1 MENCV
6 FCRIISGEIPS
17 KKVYE
22 DEHIYAFRDIEPQA
36 PVHVLI
42 VPKTH
47 MPDVLSLEGETA
59 IYLLEAAKRIAKS
72 EGVDESGFRL
82 VTNCG
87 THGAQ
92 TVKHLHLHL
101 LGGAQLGGRMA

>member
-1 MENCV
+1 MSDCL
-6 FCRIISGEIPS
+6 FCKIIAGEIPS
-17 KKVYE
+17 DKVYE
-22 DEHIYAFRDIEPQA
+22 DETVYAFRDIEPQA

-47 MPDVLSLEGETA
+47 MPDVLSLDGETA
-59 IYLLEAAKRIAKS
+59 IRLLEAAKRIAKS

-92 TVKHLHLHL
+92 SVKHLHLHL

>member
-1 MENCV
+1 MENCI

-22 DEHIYAFRDIEPQA
+22 DEHVYAFRDIEPQA

-42 VPKTH
+42 VPKRH
-47 MPDVLSLEGETA
+47 MPDLLSLDGETA
-59 IYLLEAAKRIAKS
+59 IYLLETAKRIAKS
-72 EGVDESGFRL
+72 EGIDESGFRL

-87 THGAQ
+87 AHGAQ
-92 TVKHLHLHL
+92 SVKHLHIHL